1 MRESRA
7 IMADLAMTGLTP
19 EQIALVMELSAAVSA
34 EARPVADDAA
44 DRRRE
49 RDRRYQAQKRA
60 EHRQMSADSADIQTG
75 PSLSRPLSPQTPLT
89 PTHTHPDITPAREGP
104 SEEHV
109 LAWQEWRKSNPFP
122 RPWWV
127 NSGLWRDFKANR
139 KAKRLPNTVSA
150 HDKLLRDVEAMAA
163 RTGWPPGEVFA
174 ACVAKGWG
182 AIYDPRE
189 TTNDRPKQRPST
201 TRQPLVDL
209 ARAVAA
215 DMEREASARAGY

>member
-60 EHRQMSADSADIQTG
+60 EHRQMSADSADIQTD
-75 PSLSRPLSPQTPLT
+75 PSLSRPLSPQTPHT
-89 PTHTHPDITPAREGP
+89 PTHTHPDITPRARKGGD
-104 SEEHV
+104 
-109 LAWQEWRKSNPFP
+109 FP
-122 RPWWV
+122 MLDCTDADTWA
-127 NSGLWRDFKANR
+127 DFLRNR
-139 KAKRLPNTVSA
+139 KAKRLPNTATARRKLESDLAEVS
-150 HDKLLRDVEAMAA
+150 A

-189 TTNDRPKQRPST
+189 TTNDRPKQRSST
-201 TRQPLVDL
+201 AREPLIDI
-209 ARAVAA
+209 ARSVAA
-215 DMEREASARAGY
+215 DMEREAAARAGY

>member
-1 MRESRA
+1 MSLSPA
-7 IMADLAMTGLTP
+7 IIDAMVAAGASVEVLAAAIKADLLEREG
-19 EQIALVMELSAAVSA
+19 AASMKREKDA
-34 EARPVADDAA
+34 ERQ
-44 DRRRE
+44 RRHRE
-49 RDRRYQAQKRA
+49 RHA
-60 EHRQMSADSADIQTG
+60 MSRDVTVTECDSVTD

-89 PTHTHPDITPAREGP
+89 PTHTHPDITPARKG
-104 SEEHV
+104 
-109 LAWQEWRKSNPFP
+109 
-122 RPWWV
+122 
-127 NSGLWRDFKANR
+127 RDFPMLDCTDAETWADFLRNR
-139 KAKRLPNTVSA
+139 KAKRLPNTATARRKLESDLAEVS
-150 HDKLLRDVEAMAA
+150 A